1 MKGVNDMEEMDMPTR
16 LENHEQRITQLESN
30 YGIVT
35 EKISS
40 MEKMQLATQNVVLKE
55 FSSTKDMLT
64 EQNKANASLLEQTN
78 KLNSTLLEQMY
89 GIKTAKLTTRA
100 DILKAAYGAG
110 GIVGVIL
117 GLAWAAITY
126 FI

>member
-1 MKGVNDMEEMDMPTR
+1 MEEMDMPQR

-35 EKISS
+35 EKISN
-40 MEKMQLATQNVVLKE
+40 MEKMQLSTQNVVLKE

-64 EQNKANASLLEQTN
+64 EQNKLNA
-78 KLNSTLLEQMY
+78 TLLEQMY
-89 GIKTAKLTTRA
+89 GIKTAKLTSRA
-100 DILKAAYGAG
+100 DVLKAAFGAG
-110 GIVGVIL
+110 GIVGVVL
-117 GLAWAAITY
+117 GTAWGAITY